1 MDTTVLVMVIV
12 ALIAFIIGMLVGV
25 SMARPRYTYP
35 EGHRYWHE

>member
-12 ALIAFIIGMLVGV
+12 ALIAFIIGMLEGV

-35 EGHRYWHE
+35 GSHRYWQE